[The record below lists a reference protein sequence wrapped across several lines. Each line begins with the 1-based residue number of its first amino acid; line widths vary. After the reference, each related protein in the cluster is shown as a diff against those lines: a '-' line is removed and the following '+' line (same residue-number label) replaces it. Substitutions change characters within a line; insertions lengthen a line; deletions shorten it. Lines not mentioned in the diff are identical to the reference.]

1 MNKVRQVQDLC
12 SEELK
17 GLCKVFWVHINDTY
31 DNICYRLYI
40 NVKIF

>member
-17 GLCKVFWVHINDTY
+17 GFCKVFWVHINDTY
-31 DNICYRLYI
+31 DNICVIGYI
-40 NVKIF
+40 

>member
-17 GLCKVFWVHINDTY
+17 DLCKVFWVRINDMIIY
-31 DNICYRLYI
+31 VL
-40 NVKIF
+40 